1 MNGRGLLCVTFSRSK
16 EMESKGE
23 MRLGEDLAR
32 LLNQQNF
39 ALNTSSISIRSP
51 KQDPVNQP
59 MNDSAREFSSIK
71 AIFDG

>member
-1 MNGRGLLCVTFSRSK
+1 M
-16 EMESKGE
+16 
-23 MRLGEDLAR
+23 AI
-32 LLNQQNF
+32 LNQQNF

-59 MNDSAREFSSIK
+59 MNDSAREFSSIE